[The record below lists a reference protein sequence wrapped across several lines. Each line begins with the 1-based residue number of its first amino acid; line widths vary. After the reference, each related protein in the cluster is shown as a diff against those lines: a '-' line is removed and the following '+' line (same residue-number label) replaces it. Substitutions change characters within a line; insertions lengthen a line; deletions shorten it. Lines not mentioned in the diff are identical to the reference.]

1 MTPQEREG
9 ILKFYYSLNAG
20 VEGGGH
26 QEIDEQQDMDR
37 IIDLLAQTRRA
48 ALLECKATMADFI
61 EAWLLARITDK
72 SITPDVHNQV
82 GALANGI
89 QAALTKLTQEG

>member
-1 MTPQEREG
+1 VTPQEREG
-9 ILKFYYSLNAG
+9 IQKFYYSLNAG

-48 ALLECKATMADFI
+48 ALLEAAQVIPRNWLDPLLKGVRTSSCPEIEQLLQSIKAEI
-61 EAWLLARITDK
+61 YRLA
-72 SITPDVHNQV
+72 
-82 GALANGI
+82 
-89 QAALTKLTQEG
+89 QEGS